1 MKKAEVEIG
10 GQYIAK
16 VSGKPQV
23 VRIMR
28 ESPYGG
34 WDAVNVKTSRAIR
47 IKSAQRLRRPA
58 GGLYVITCHG
68 RYLDGEPAWIK
79 SLACAKR
86 FDSIL
91 AAARFFAKMASYD
104 IQREDA
110 QGAKIMEVAR

>member
-23 VRIMR
+23 IRIMR

-34 WDAVNVKTSRAIR
+34 WDAVNVRTFRAIR

-58 GGLYVITCHG
+58 GGKYVITCHG
-68 RYLDGEPAWIK
+68 RYLNDEPAWIK
-79 SLACAKR
+79 YLASAKR
-86 FDSIL
+86 FDSAM
-91 AAARFFAKMASYD
+91 AAAQFFAFMSGYGID
-104 IQREDA
+104 HEDA
-110 QGAKIMEVAR
+110 EGARIMEVAR